1 MIFSKD
7 DVSFCVDLFEEME
20 LEKLF
25 LGRENTERRLVNKVP
40 ILPAFFK
47 SGA

>member
-7 DVSFCVDLFEEME
+7 DVWFCVDLFEEKE

-25 LGRENTERRLVNKVP
+25 LGSENTERRLVKTVA
-40 ILPAFFK
+40 ILPVFCK
-47 SGA
+47 SGP